1 MSFKNCSCTVKSS
14 LAHNVLQVSVLTQNM
29 NAKIFVFVAYQK
41 YKRFCVMVDK
51 SRRVDVDGSLKER
64 EWNTEEFYAVLNQHT
79 EEVRKFV

>member
-1 MSFKNCSCTVKSS
+1 MSFENCSCTVKSS
-14 LAHNVLQVSVLTQNM
+14 LAHNVLQVSVLKRPNLV
-29 NAKIFVFVAYQK
+29 NFFVFVAYQR

-79 EEVRKFV
+79 EEVRQFV

>member
-1 MSFKNCSCTVKSS
+1 
-14 LAHNVLQVSVLTQNM
+14 
-29 NAKIFVFVAYQK
+29 
-41 YKRFCVMVDK
+41 MVDK